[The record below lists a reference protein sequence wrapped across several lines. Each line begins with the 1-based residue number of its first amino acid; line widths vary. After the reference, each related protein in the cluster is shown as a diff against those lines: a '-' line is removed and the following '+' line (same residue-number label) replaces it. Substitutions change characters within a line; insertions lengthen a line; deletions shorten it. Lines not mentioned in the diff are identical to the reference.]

1 MLPLRGASINL
12 KSSVLDLPCNAPP
25 EKPSQPN
32 DDDDDQDEVG
42 GGGGGVIS
50 TQRQAGRQARGPKI
64 PSQTADAMAVPP
76 RASTPEEEPEDGEFT
91 FPTPPPPLLGV
102 GARCKDLF
110 LHPAPASASACS
122 SPPVWLL
129 SSSSSPI
136 RRSFSAADCA
146 ASPWRDRRALLARL
160 RDGGRSPALSDYA
173 GGFCEEGGE
182 EDEERMDSL
191 WEDLNDDDDDAAA
204 ARGED
209 IFFGRSI
216 DVSRRSSVAANAAE
230 EAGRVGKDKD
240 RISGGSA
247 VLGASRSS
255 RRRPPGLVAM
265 MRGLRRM
272 FVAHKAKSR
281 VHRDEQSTASASASA
296 YSLSRKG

>member
-1 MLPLRGASINL
+1 
-12 KSSVLDLPCNAPP
+12 
-25 EKPSQPN
+25 
-32 DDDDDQDEVG
+32 
-42 GGGGGVIS
+42 
-50 TQRQAGRQARGPKI
+50 
-64 PSQTADAMAVPP
+64 MAVPP

-91 FPTPPPPLLGV
+91 FPTPLPLLGV

-110 LHPAPASASACS
+110 LHPAPVSASACS
-122 SPPVWLL
+122 SPSVWLL
-129 SSSSSPI
+129 SSSSSSSPI

-146 ASPWRDRRALLARL
+146 ASPWRDRRALLERL

-216 DVSRRSSVAANAAE
+216 DVSRRRSVAANAAE

-240 RISGGSA
+240 RLSGGSA

-281 VHRDEQSTASASASA
+281 VHRDEQSTASASA